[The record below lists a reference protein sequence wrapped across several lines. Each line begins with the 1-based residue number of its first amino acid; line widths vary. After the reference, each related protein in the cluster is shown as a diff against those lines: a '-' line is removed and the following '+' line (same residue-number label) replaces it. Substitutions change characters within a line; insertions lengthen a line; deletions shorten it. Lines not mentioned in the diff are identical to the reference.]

1 MKRFLIIVTGLAV
14 LALAP
19 AAAAQSPDDR
29 NVYRGVDPL
38 IVDAAKATSPDDR
51 PLPRGTTA
59 PPDFVDRYVA
69 RVAQSRAQSDIHPD
83 DRALPRATTPVERP
97 TLVRV
102 SDRGFDWTD
111 FGVGAVG
118 GFGIALALT
127 GAALLILRRP
137 VHRPARPA

>member
-14 LALAP
+14 AALAP

-29 NVYRGVDPL
+29 NVYRGMNPQ

-51 PLPRGTTA
+51 PLPRGTTP

-69 RVAQSRAQSDIHPD
+69 RVSRYGAPGDIHPD
-83 DRALPRATTPVERP
+83 DQALPRSTPVELP

-111 FGVGAVG
+111 FGVGAIG
-118 GFGIALALT
+118 GFGIALSLLGT
-127 GAALLILRRP
+127 ALLVLRRSL
-137 VHRPARPA
+137 RRARPA